1 MDTIIMTACDS
12 AGATRPSPERG
23 IFDLV
28 LRGEKE
34 LTRLLLD
41 DGKLAANLQRLLV
54 LSLVGLGLYGL
65 VVGLC
70 WHWLIPSKTAGVPV
84 FWTPLA
90 FTGGFVGALIIC
102 LPSFYF

>member
-12 AGATRPSPERG
+12 ADATRPSPERG
-23 IFDLV
+23 IFDIV

-41 DGKLAANLQRLLV
+41 DGKLAANIQRLLA
-54 LSLVGLGLYGL
+54 LSLVGLGMYGL

-70 WHWLIPSKTAGVPV
+70 WHWLIPSHTAGIAAI
-84 FWTPLA
+84 WSPLA
-90 FTGGFVGALIIC
+90 FAGGFLGALI
-102 LPSFYF
+102 